1 MSERI
6 VMSLSIHGTAAQR
19 GSIRSRL
26 GLIAAAAGSVI
37 AVVGWWAWASA
48 GPAAGRTAAA
58 TSAGGHESPTAYYE
72 RLRAEVRASPDTAL
86 QRYVAAARQAS
97 TIGDLTSCPA
107 VPPPGAELTSN
118 GFYFLTQILPPGI
131 PETSARCGHAL
142 ACFLGTMVAHQVN
155 PSNPPSSY
163 SEATLVID
171 RRCDVTQTLTLPD
184 RFVLAGVGTEG
195 RGVLAFD
202 LPDGAVALRFAPST
216 GAPQRFVTIRDLNIV
231 NTPQCCGQVG
241 LNVSNSSFVHVERV
255 RLHDFGFG
263 LMGSTAYSIFVDQ
276 SFIHNNGFNVVMDDG
291 SNAWRVRDTV
301 MSQSGL
307 IGVVIGALALG
318 NSLSG
323 GRIESNPVTG
333 IRLMGLQ
340 SVIET
345 TWFEGNGI
353 GFGDHGIQVLSTADQ
368 TRILSNLFS
377 SEDIL
382 DSGANTQT
390 CFNTDDNAWVD
401 LNNCP
406 H

>member
-1 MSERI
+1 MTL
-6 VMSLSIHGTAAQR
+6 SLPSTAPRRA
-19 GSIRSRL
+19 SFRSRL
-26 GLIAAAAGSVI
+26 GLIATAAGSVI

-48 GPAAGRTAAA
+48 GPASGRTATAI
-58 TSAGGHESPTAYYE
+58 SVGGHESPTVYYE
-72 RLRAEVRASPDTAL
+72 RLRAEVRASPTAL
-86 QRYVAAARQAS
+86 QSYVAAGRQAS

-107 VPPPGAELTSN
+107 VPPPAAELTSN

-131 PETSARCGHAL
+131 AETSASCGHAL
-142 ACFLGTMVAHQVN
+142 ACFLGKMVAHQVN
-155 PSNPPSSY
+155 PNNPPSSY

-171 RRCDVTQTLTLPD
+171 RQCVVNQTLTLPD

-231 NTPQCCGQVG
+231 NVPQCCGQVG

-263 LMGSTAYSIFVDQ
+263 LMGSTAFSIFVDQ
-276 SFIHNNGFNVVMDDG
+276 SFIHNNGFNVVIDDG

-340 SVIET
+340 NVVET

-382 DSGANTQT
+382 DAGSHTQT
-390 CFNTDDNAWVD
+390 CFNTDDNALVD